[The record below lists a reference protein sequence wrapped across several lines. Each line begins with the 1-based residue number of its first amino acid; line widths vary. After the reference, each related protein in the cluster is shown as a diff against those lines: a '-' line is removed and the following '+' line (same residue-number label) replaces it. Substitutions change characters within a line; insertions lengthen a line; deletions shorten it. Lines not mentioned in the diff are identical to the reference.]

1 MSNNQGEQVSLS
13 VQEVKVGKWKEDKF
27 RKRWTREE
35 SIIRQALL
43 MPEVVNQL
51 FSLLEN
57 KLNKKDPNLFTDHKY
72 LINIGCA
79 DIESVFG
86 TFGIGN

>member
-13 VQEVKVGKWKEDKF
+13 VQEVKVGKWKEDKV
-27 RKRWTREE
+27 RKRRTREE
-35 SIIRQALL
+35 SVFRSALL

-57 KLNKKDPNLFTDHKY
+57 KL
-72 LINIGCA
+72 
-79 DIESVFG
+79 
-86 TFGIGN
+86 